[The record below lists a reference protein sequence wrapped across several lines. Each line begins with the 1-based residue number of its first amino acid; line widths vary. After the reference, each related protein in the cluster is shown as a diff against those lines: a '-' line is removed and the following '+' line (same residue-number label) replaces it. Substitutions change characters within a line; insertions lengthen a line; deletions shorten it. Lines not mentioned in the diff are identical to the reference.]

1 MVRDEVLGRSDCTAL
16 IDPALWAKRTSHDYL
31 RFWWTRSVWRSTCT
45 DTPSFLRAVTV
56 LNTIDHNYMC
66 LSINLGPVENQW

>member
-31 RFWWTRSVWRSTCT
+31 SFGGREAFGRSTFAT
-45 DTPSFLRAVTV
+45 ET
-56 LNTIDHNYMC
+56 HH
-66 LSINLGPVENQW
+66 LSTSCHCSEYYGS

>member
-31 RFWWTRSVWRSTCT
+31 SFWWTRSVWAIYLHR
-45 DTPSFLRAVTV
+45 DTPSF
-56 LNTIDHNYMC
+56 YE
-66 LSINLGPVENQW
+66 LSLF

>member
-31 RFWWTRSVWRSTCT
+31 SFWWTRSVWAIYFCKPRHTM
-45 DTPSFLRAVTV
+45 FLRAVTV
-56 LNTIDHNYMC
+56 LNTMDHNYVY
-66 LSINLGPVENQW
+66 LSIKS

>member
-1 MVRDEVLGRSDCTAL
+1 VD
-16 IDPALWAKRTSHDYL
+16 AKCLAIY
-31 RFWWTRSVWRSTCT
+31 FCT

-66 LSINLGPVENQW
+66 LSINLGPVENEW